1 MFGWYDFF
9 FFRGEAA
16 RFLFLR
22 QRFVFVFGDQF
33 VVEAVVVGVP
43 GGGGVVVVVGVVVL
57 VGGGGCGR
65 GI

>member
-1 MFGWYDFF
+1 MLVVGGGGVFGWYDF

-43 GGGGVVVVVGVVVL
+43 GGGC
-57 VGGGGCGR
+57 GGGCG
-65 GI
+65 